1 MNTSESI
8 LPHDSSRTRA
18 LDWLLR
24 PLWVVGAVLCI
35 LPVAWMMLGSLKR
48 TNQELY
54 DHPFSFSSAPA
65 WSNYSRAIRE
75 GRMGEYL
82 LNSLLVVTLSVAL
95 TVVLGVW
102 SGYAL
107 GKKDFP
113 FRQFWLGLIF
123 IGMILPVQATLFPLV
138 GILQRL
144 GLHDSLWAL
153 VLAYTAQSLPA
164 ALWLLA
170 AYFQSVPPDLEEAAR
185 MDGASTW
192 RFYASILMPIAK
204 PGIATV
210 VVITCLNTWNEFLL
224 AMLLILDPMKKTLPA
239 GMIAFEA
246 AHGTFYP
253 ALLAGLTLIS
263 VPTLIIYALFNR
275 QVMRG
280 MLAGAVKS

>member
-1 MNTSESI
+1 MKTNDSI
-8 LPHDSSRTRA
+8 TPKTPLSRGIDVLLKGTWILGA
-18 LDWLLR
+18 L
-24 PLWVVGAVLCI
+24 LCV
-35 LPVAWMMLGSLKR
+35 LPVVWMILGSLKR

-54 DHPFSFSSAPA
+54 DHPFLPSSSPA
-65 WSNYSRAIRE
+65 WGNYLQAVRE
-75 GRMGEYL
+75 GRMGDYL
-82 LNSLLVVTLSVAL
+82 VNSLLVVALSITL

-107 GKKDFP
+107 GKKNFP
-113 FRQFWLGLIF
+113 GRSLWMGLIF

-138 GILQRL
+138 GLLQKL

-170 AYFQSVPPDLEEAAR
+170 AYFQSVPLDLEEAAR
-185 MDGASTW
+185 LDGASTW
-192 RFYASILMPIAK
+192 RFYTSILMPIAK

-246 AHGTFYP
+246 AHSTFYP

-263 VPTLIIYALFNR
+263 VPTLIVYAIFNR

-280 MLAGAVKS
+280 MVAGAVKS